1 MTPKLHEWSGE
12 DASLLRVFLES
23 DAGKRMLYHLTENQ
37 PELLDGSDNGR
48 TLVASGRVGGYSLA
62 LKNLLSL
69 TVEPPPSVPEVR
81 DDWPDLDDHES
92 WSKLEISEK

>member
-1 MTPKLHEWSGE
+1 MTPSQFDWNGE
-12 DASLLRVFLES
+12 NAVLLKQFLETET
-23 DAGKRMLYHLTENQ
+23 GKRMIYHLSENA

-69 TVEPPPSVPEVR
+69 TVEPPQTVPEVQN
-81 DDWPDLDDHES
+81 DWPDLDDHES